1 MVCHI
6 KVNGKGCVLLI
17 ILKVSIHAE
26 LQIEA
31 VLKGM
36 LCFVQPKKF
45 NKVVCSI
52 YGFKVDEKIELKA
65 EKIV

>member
-1 MVCHI
+1 
-6 KVNGKGCVLLI
+6 VLLI